1 MTGRDSRPPHY
12 ELKRYKYNSHYWVLR
27 FLSGAA
33 RPLRVLDVGTSEGN
47 LGAILKEQG
56 HSVVGIESNSAAAQ
70 KARSHYDSF
79 HVGDIESYDFPYREE
94 FDYILFADVLEHLRD
109 PVTVLM
115 RSLPSL
121 KPTGELIVSIPNV
134 ANIAIRTS
142 LLFGRFDYC
151 DRGILDRTH
160 VRFFTLASLRRMMG
174 DASCRIVE
182 VVPTPVPVQ
191 LVFPVT
197 ERKIF
202 VPLHELHYIMARLW
216 KTMFAYQFVV
226 RGAPSARL

>member
-1 MTGRDSRPPHY
+1 MTGRDFRPPLY
-12 ELKRYKYNSHYWVLR
+12 ELKRFKYNSHYWVLR
-27 FLSGAA
+27 FLSGAG

-56 HSVVGIESNSAAAQ
+56 HSVAGIESNSAAAQ
-70 KARSHYDSF
+70 KARAHYDSF

-109 PVTVLM
+109 PVSVLR

-142 LLFGRFDYC
+142 LLFGRFDYR

-160 VRFFTLASLRRMMG
+160 VRFFTLASLRRMME
-174 DASCRIVE
+174 DASCRILE
-182 VVPTPVPVQ
+182 LVPTPLPVQ
-191 LVFPVT
+191 LVLPMT
-197 ERKIF
+197 NHKIF
-202 VPLHELHYIMARLW
+202 DPLHELHYVLVRFW
-216 KTMFAYQFVV
+216 KTLFAYQFVV
-226 RGAPSARL
+226 RAVPNL